1 MRSFS
6 FPNVKRSFGDIASV
20 TILGDVGQLGI
31 GYTIVFCY
39 VLVMLGRWVV
49 DVIPISIGAK
59 SLFALIKQ

>member
-1 MRSFS
+1 M
-6 FPNVKRSFGDIASV
+6 KRSFGDIASV